1 MCLSKMSMRR
11 IDAKIKAGVMM
22 GAIVLAL
29 SPMNVFADSS
39 TVQGN
44 GGTISG
50 YTVTTSSTAI
60 TNPTYFTA
68 STYIR
73 SSRKASEGALRAKSQ
88 MRVGIYSPYDFTIAS
103 NWSYNKS
110 ENTVAAAS
118 TQHNFTNDPGWGGIQ
133 ASGTGGIFI
142 GGWHDFYAGT
152 AVASTG
158 VRTTSL
164 EALLKRPSERV
175 DSTTGETY
183 RRAIGENGNKG
194 FIKASEEDFIASMP
208 PQEALDFIEKT
219 NGKIQISVYGEDLAT
234 VIDTYPVTF
243 SLN

>member
-11 IDAKIKAGVMM
+11 IGAKIKAGVMM

-88 MRVGIYSPYDFTIAS
+88 MRVGIYSPYDFTIIS
-103 NWSYNKS
+103 K
-110 ENTVAAAS
+110 
-118 TQHNFTNDPGWGGIQ
+118 
-133 ASGTGGIFI
+133 
-142 GGWHDFYAGT
+142 
-152 AVASTG
+152 
-158 VRTTSL
+158 
-164 EALLKRPSERV
+164 ALRLV
-175 DSTTGETY
+175 DSEVSSLY
-183 RRAIGENGNKG
+183 I
-194 FIKASEEDFIASMP
+194 FSSSLPIIQS
-208 PQEALDFIEKT
+208 T
-219 NGKIQISVYGEDLAT
+219 NGAN
-234 VIDTYPVTF
+234 F
-243 SLN
+243 SAMTSS